1 MDQLRLA
8 SFRVERRSVAVA
20 IFVDHQ
26 LDYTE
31 TRQLP
36 NDSERASASLT
47 GFINW
52 VLDSFRV
59 DLSAI
64 ELIDSGLEIRRAE
77 LTKLT
82 IAILREEA
90 IPISE
95 VTKLELFTAFGV
107 PALTSRKELR
117 ECAASIWPIL
127 TNSQAGAGILDAA
140 ALGAY
145 IETDRLFNH

>member
-1 MDQLRLA
+1 MDRLRLV

-20 IFVDHQ
+20 IFLGEQ
-26 LDYTE
+26 LDYTQP
-31 TRQLP
+31 RQLP
-36 NDSERASASLT
+36 TDAERATASLT
-47 GFINW
+47 GFVNW

-59 DLSAI
+59 ELSAI
-64 ELIDSGLEIRRAE
+64 ELINPGFEIRRAE
-77 LTKLT
+77 LTRLT
-82 IAILREEA
+82 ITILREAA

-95 VTKLELFTAFGV
+95 VTKLELFAAFGV

-127 TNSQAGAGILDAA
+127 NDPHAGAGVLDAA

-145 IETDRLFNH
+145 VETERLFYQ